1 MQSKHK
7 SLHLAP
13 SASALGAGLLGFGIG
28 SKWGNVVTD
37 YAFLVIIVGVF
48 IHVFGMYIMQMKDV
62 TAKTTGIAKALW
74 ISAWICLLAL
84 IAIIIYLFLGKK

>member
-1 MQSKHK
+1 MQSKQK
-7 SLHLAP
+7 SAQLAQ

-28 SKWGNVVTD
+28 SKWGNVITN
-37 YAFLVIIVGVF
+37 YALLVIIVGAF

-84 IAIIIYLFLGKK
+84 VVIVVYLFIEKK

>member
-1 MQSKHK
+1 MGKRSN
-7 SLHLAP
+7 
-13 SASALGAGLLGFGIG
+13 GLCLPGD
-28 SKWGNVVTD
+28 K
-37 YAFLVIIVGVF
+37 VGVF
-48 IHVFGMYIMQMKDV
+48 IHVFGMYIMQMKGV